1 VVVSAAR
8 GIVRALLE
16 GEPGFGFDDLF
27 PDDEALLCA
36 AVASFTVEDV
46 ERFFAERVDAS
57 MRFSV
62 VHDSSAIDRTGWAMP
77 TKPVDRW
84 IQLDCVRPDSTN
96 SAVAAKLRRGVL
108 RFAKAHGQVVLSI
121 YVNQLNDNLGFMV
134 SFTVIPEREAPE
146 GYRPWWS
153 LKKTEQRWKE
163 KNNKRRYAQES
174 LDAEDDFELDIDS
187 IENINEIDSIIP
199 YLERALPGK
208 YSVEYVDSFEPEV
221 RKMRAGITARKQS
234 LSPTGVRLRSPL
246 TDADVRTICASIREY
261 FYNRG
266 YASRVWP
273 PDNLSVSDVIPV
285 HFSVHYWEPDR
296 VVENRTR

>member
-1 VVVSAAR
+1 M
-8 GIVRALLE
+8 E
-16 GEPGFGFDDLF
+16 
-27 PDDEALLCA
+27 
-36 AVASFTVEDV
+36 
-46 ERFFAERVDAS
+46 
-57 MRFSV
+57 FSV
-62 VHDSSAIDRTGWAMP
+62 AHDGSTLDQTGWALP
-77 TKPVDRW
+77 KKAADRY
-84 IQLDCVRPDSTN
+84 IQLYCTRPDSSN
-96 SAVAAKLRRGVL
+96 SAVAARLRRGVF
-108 RFAKAHGQVVLSI
+108 RFAKSHGQIVLSI
-121 YVNQLNDNLGFMV
+121 YMNQLGDNMGFMV
-134 SFTVIPEREAPE
+134 SFTVVPESDAPE
-146 GYRPWWS
+146 GYRTWWS

-174 LDAEDDFELDIDS
+174 LDGEDDFELDIDS

-208 YSVEYVDSFEPEV
+208 YSIGYVHSFEPEV

-234 LSPTGVRLRSPL
+234 LSPTGVRLRSPM

-261 FYNRG
+261 FSNRG